1 MSASEPVERVVAVLQ
16 EAGYDRLPQ
25 PVEVAGIPFEFAAT
39 LVAKAALDLV
49 LVVDTVTDT
58 DEASLQLRVEGLG
71 RALDLVDSRRPL
83 TVILVGPEPVPDLQL
98 SLTRVARVLTAG
110 TSGDERDLR
119 RGVAVLLPLEPQAVA
134 EMPESWRSAREK
146 LLRAHPAG
154 AHVLEAANG
163 GSTAVADAVRAHL
176 LGTELHEG
184 ETS

>member
-1 MSASEPVERVVAVLQ
+1 MSASPPVERVVALLQ

-49 LVVDTVTDT
+49 LVLDTITDT
-58 DEASLQLRVEGLG
+58 DEPGLRLRVEGLG
-71 RALDLVDSRRPL
+71 RALDLVESRRPL
-83 TVILVGPEPVPDLQL
+83 TVILVGPEPAPDLQL

-110 TSGDERDLR
+110 TSGDEDDLR
-119 RGVAVLLPLEPQAVA
+119 QGIAVLLPLEPRAVA

-154 AHVLEAANG
+154 AHALDAASRG
-163 GSTAVADAVRAHL
+163 ATAVADAARAHV
-176 LGTELHEG
+176 LGTDLDDG
-184 ETS
+184 EAS

>member
-1 MSASEPVERVVAVLQ
+1 VSASPPVERVVAVLH

-58 DEASLQLRVEGLG
+58 DEASLRLRVEGLG
-71 RALDLVDSRRPL
+71 RALDLVASRRPL

-110 TSGDERDLR
+110 TSGDEHDLR
-119 RGVAVLLPLEPQAVA
+119 RGIGILLPLEPQAVA

-146 LLRAHPAG
+146 LLRAHPVG
-154 AHVLEAANG
+154 AHVLVAANG
-163 GSTAVADAVRAHL
+163 GPTAVADAARAHL
-176 LGTELHEG
+176 LGTDLHES
-184 ETS
+184 EAS